1 MWEGAGGGGCSTA
14 KYQSRGQNGRLKIFR
29 LMIMNVLILF
39 FFSCWNV
46 KLNTQHIC
54 NGAQISF
61 TEHRVSMLSL
71 GVAGAHSGYFIVIK
85 APGGQGC

>member
-1 MWEGAGGGGCSTA
+1 MQYSQVSEQRTEREVKDIPLDGNEC
-14 KYQSRGQNGRLKIFR
+14 IDF
-29 LMIMNVLILF
+29 I

-71 GVAGAHSGYFIVIK
+71 GVAGAHSGYFNVIK

>member
-14 KYQSRGQNGRLKIFR
+14 KYQSRGQNGRLKIFL
-29 LMIMNVLILF
+29 LMIMNVLI

>member
-1 MWEGAGGGGCSTA
+1 MQYSQVSEQRTEREVKDIPLDDNEC
-14 KYQSRGQNGRLKIFR
+14 ID
-29 LMIMNVLILF
+29 F